1 MFKRFII
8 LASSFVVIAS
18 SVAVAQPR
26 YHGPSSNSYYV
37 EKKVIHVPAR
47 GHARQ
52 KEIRHHRWAKGQRMN
67 DWRRH
72 GQVRDYHRHG
82 LRTPGRG
89 QTWVKV
95 DNNYLLLSMATGLVA
110 AVTAAR

>member
-1 MFKRFII
+1 MFKRSII
-8 LASSFVVIAS
+8 LASSFIVIAS

-26 YHGPSSNSYYV
+26 YHGPGSNSYYV

-47 GHARQ
+47 GHVRQ
-52 KEIRHHRWAKGQRMN
+52 KEVRHHRWAKGQRMN

-72 GQVRDYHRHG
+72 SQVRDYHRHG